1 MSFASVRT
9 SLATALTDNTKWQTF
24 AYPTENPLPNSVI
37 ILPGSPWVQ
46 PLTIGKKSVMV
57 AYVIKVCVNT
67 ADNKSE
73 LTKLEDFLT
82 DIIDKLPSWAIF
94 KSVSAPSELQVG
106 TAYLTVSDIY
116 VEVAVSF

>member
-1 MSFASVRT
+1 MSFASVR
-9 SLATALTDNTKWQTF
+9 SDLADALTDDIKWQTF
-24 AYPTENPLPNSVI
+24 AYPSENPLPNSVI
-37 ILPGSPWVQ
+37 ILPGSPWIQ
-46 PLTIGKKSVMV
+46 PLTVGKKSVMV
-57 AYVIKVCVNT
+57 GYVIKVCVNT